1 LRSED
6 SGVPGV
12 FEVDGGISECV
23 KRRQTSSRHVKTN
36 KTHDPVAWVI
46 GPGQLMTA
54 VTSAR
59 IRAND
64 LR

>member
-1 LRSED
+1 LRSENN
-6 SGVPGV
+6 GVRGV
-12 FEVDGGISECV
+12 FEVDEGIFVCV
-23 KRRQTSSRHVKTN
+23 KSRQTSSRHVNTN

-59 IRAND
+59 IRAKD